1 MFSGLTN
8 GVLGTSYTSEDS
20 DLVAVENNYAA
31 LENGLQSEI
40 DAIESTHPG
49 YDEYRYDLDSIGHN
63 PHELASYLT
72 ALLQSY
78 TPQSAQTELERIF
91 AMRNGSFTLRISI
104 FKLKQ
109 PSRLIKWQEKK

>member
-40 DAIESTHPG
+40 VK
-49 YDEYRYDLDSIGHN
+49 SIN
-63 PHELASYLT
+63 P
-72 ALLQSY
+72 
-78 TPQSAQTELERIF
+78 P
-91 AMRNGSFTLRISI
+91 NGSGVFASRKENCGYRSMKTRDRDFPKKILISRKMSMLR
-104 FKLKQ
+104 
-109 PSRLIKWQEKK
+109 KKRQSLP